1 MARENAVV
9 DVILE
14 LTPTPRIAA
23 AETVP
28 PGSQHLTVAFSSGRI
43 GVLDVSAPRGRVWAE
58 VLQSLHAT
66 GQPAY
71 VEIEPQSGL
80 ITELL
85 QPVRYDV
92 GRLLGDDK
100 RGFEVELVISQARH
114 YLARSHPR
122 FLELRT
128 MLEQAREHSRPLYVT
143 ESDDHQIIDVRPAPG
158 EGRPRL
164 RTRASR

>member
-14 LTPTPRIAA
+14 LSPTPRVAA
-23 AETVP
+23 AEIVRPRTE
-28 PGSQHLTVAFSSGRI
+28 HLTVRFSGGRV
-43 GVLDVSAPRGRVWAE
+43 GVVDVSAARGRAWAE
-58 VLQSLHAT
+58 VLESLHAT

-100 RGFEVELVISQARH
+100 RALEVELVISQARH
-114 YLARSHPR
+114 YLPRSHPR

-128 MLEQAREHSRPLYVT
+128 MLEGAREQARPVYVT
-143 ESDDHQIIDVRPAPG
+143 ESDDHQIVDVRPAPG
-158 EGRPRL
+158 EGRPRA
-164 RTRASR
+164 RTRAGR

>member
-1 MARENAVV
+1 MAPENAVV

-14 LTPTPRIAA
+14 LSPTLRVAA
-23 AETVP
+23 AEAVRP
-28 PGSQHLTVAFSSGRI
+28 SAVHLTVTFSGGRV
-43 GVLDVSAPRGRVWAE
+43 GVVDVSAPRGRVWAE
-58 VLQSLHAT
+58 VLKSLHAT

-100 RGFEVELVISQARH
+100 RALEVELVISHARH
-114 YLARSHPR
+114 YLPRTHPR
-122 FLELRT
+122 FVELRT
-128 MLEQAREHSRPLYVT
+128 MLEQAREHERAVYVT

-158 EGRPRL
+158 EGRHRL
-164 RTRASR
+164 RTRVGR